1 MTILLFVQIVFVC
14 LLGAMSPGPSMV
26 LVINNSIFKDKFNG
40 ILTAIGHGLGI
51 GIYALFAV
59 IGIGIIIQTNLFI
72 FNSIKVLSIIFL
84 FYLGLQ
90 AIFKKA
96 ELDFRINSPKNGIKS
111 FFQGLTI
118 SILNP
123 KILIWFIAIY
133 SQFMSQSNNY
143 FFNISLILIAS
154 IVDTLWYVFLVNL
167 VTSKSIFKIIKM
179 KSELIQKIVGYFFIL
194 IALVLLLN
202 LLR

>member
-26 LVINNSIFKDKFNG
+26 LVINNSIFKNKFNG

-59 IGIGIIIQTNLFI
+59 IGIGIIIQTNLLI
-72 FNSIKVLSIIFL
+72 FNTLKVLSIIFL
-84 FYLGLQ
+84 FYLGFHAL
-90 AIFKKA
+90 FKKA
-96 ELDFRINSPKNGIKS
+96 ELDFRVNNSKNGIKS
-111 FFQGLTI
+111 FFQGLAI

-154 IVDTLWYVFLVNL
+154 IVDTLWYIFLVNL
-167 VTSKSIFKIIKM
+167 VTSNSIFQIIKM

>member
-59 IGIGIIIQTNLFI
+59 IGIGIIIQTNLLI

-96 ELDFRINSPKNGIKS
+96 ELDFRINNTKNGIKS

-133 SQFMSQSNNY
+133 SQFMSQNNNY

-167 VTSKSIFKIIKM
+167 VTSKSIFQIIKM
-179 KSELIQKIVGYFFIL
+179 KSKLIQKIVGYFFIL
-194 IALVLLLN
+194 IAFVLLLN

>member
-26 LVINNSIFKDKFNG
+26 LVINNSIFKNKFNG

-59 IGIGIIIQTNLFI
+59 IGIGIIIQTNLLI
-72 FNSIKVLSIIFL
+72 FNTLKVLSIIFL
-84 FYLGLQ
+84 FYLGFHAL
-90 AIFKKA
+90 FKKA
-96 ELDFRINSPKNGIKS
+96 ELDFRVNNSKNGIKS
-111 FFQGLTI
+111 FFQGLAI

-154 IVDTLWYVFLVNL
+154 IVDTLWYIFLVNL
-167 VTSKSIFKIIKM
+167 VTSKSIFQIIKM

>member
-26 LVINNSIFKDKFNG
+26 LVINNSIFKNKFNG

-59 IGIGIIIQTNLFI
+59 IGIGIIIQTNLLI
-72 FNSIKVLSIIFL
+72 FNTLKVLSIIFL
-84 FYLGLQ
+84 FYLGFHAL
-90 AIFKKA
+90 FKKD
-96 ELDFRINSPKNGIKS
+96 ELDFRVNNSKNGIKS
-111 FFQGLTI
+111 FFQGLAI

-123 KILIWFIAIY
+123 KILIWFFAIY

-154 IVDTLWYVFLVNL
+154 IVDTLWYIFLVNL
-167 VTSKSIFKIIKM
+167 VTSKSIFQIIKM

>member
-26 LVINNSIFKDKFNG
+26 LVINNSIFKNKFNG

-59 IGIGIIIQTNLFI
+59 IGIGIIIQTNLLI
-72 FNSIKVLSIIFL
+72 FNTLKVLSIIFIL
-84 FYLGLQ
+84 SWFHAL
-90 AIFKKA
+90 FKKA
-96 ELDFRINSPKNGIKS
+96 ELDFRVNNSKNGIKS
-111 FFQGLTI
+111 FFQGLAI

-123 KILIWFIAIY
+123 KILIWFVAIY

-154 IVDTLWYVFLVNL
+154 IVDTLWYIFLVNL
-167 VTSKSIFKIIKM
+167 VTSKSIFQIIKM